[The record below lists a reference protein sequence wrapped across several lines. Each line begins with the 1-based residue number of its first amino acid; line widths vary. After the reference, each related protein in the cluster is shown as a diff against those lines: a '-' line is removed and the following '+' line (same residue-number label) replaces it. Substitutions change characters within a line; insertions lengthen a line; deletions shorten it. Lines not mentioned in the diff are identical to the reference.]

1 MCVLGFLYNIY
12 INKGLTAYIHS
23 LCFMNLCTA
32 APWMCEFRKDMNGDI
47 RVRGKLQ
54 EKWLLIFA
62 ILKLLA
68 LNCIFLSRGITF
80 KNDNFYKMFLC

>member
-1 MCVLGFLYNIY
+1 MCVLGFLYNIS
-12 INKGLTAYIHS
+12 INKGLPAYIHS
-23 LCFMNLCTA
+23 LCFINLCTA
-32 APWMCEFRKDMNGDI
+32 APWMCEFREDMNGDI
-47 RVRGKLQ
+47 KVRGKSQ

-80 KNDNFYKMFLC
+80 KNDNF